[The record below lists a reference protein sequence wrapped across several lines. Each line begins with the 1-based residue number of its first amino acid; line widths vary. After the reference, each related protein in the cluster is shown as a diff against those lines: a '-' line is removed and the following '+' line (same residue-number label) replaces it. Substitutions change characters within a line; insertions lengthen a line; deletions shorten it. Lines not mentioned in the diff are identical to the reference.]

1 LIPRRQSDARTD
13 SDRVVESKAW
23 RAVDTIPHRVL
34 ANAQELKDDPA
45 HLRRVGDDWVPI
57 TWGEYGAS
65 VERTARALIASG
77 IQPGDRLAILSYNT
91 PEWVIFSV
99 ATMAVGA
106 VPVGIYFASS
116 AGEISEMLE
125 RSNARAV
132 LCQTASLVGK
142 VDVASHENL
151 DLVIGVDDAP
161 EGVVGWAEFLERGE
175 TGYAATLSDRLDAID
190 PQQPGTVIFTAAGYG
205 HPMGVVLSHANLVFA
220 AQSSV
225 DLFDVAQS
233 DSALSYLPLSHIAEQ
248 IFTILAPALTG
259 YPVAFSQSL
268 GRVRV
273 GLPEIQPSIFFG
285 VPLVWSGFEAGL
297 RKQVD
302 GLQGIERRVATWAMK
317 VNRKNI
323 ETRNAGKKLSLYHK
337 ASGSLAQ
344 NLFSD
349 MVKRVMGFE
358 NSRLAFTGAATPD
371 TEMLEYFSGVDIV
384 LRDVYGLSESTG
396 PASITREGATR
407 FGTVGHPMPRVE
419 IALADDGEILI
430 KGGSVFLGYL
440 DDEDATAKALRD
452 GWLHTGDL
460 GSYGSDGMLTITGR
474 KKDIIVTSGGKNV
487 DAGAIEPLIEDDGS
501 VINAVLVGDRYD
513 QLGVLVSV
521 DDSFDNRDAALSHV
535 QAVVK
540 VVNKRFARAEQ
551 VRRVG
556 LLPRPLSAAKGELTA
571 EGAMVRSVVMD
582 HFADDVAGLYA

>member
-1 LIPRRQSDARTD
+1 
-13 SDRVVESKAW
+13 VE
-23 RAVDTIPHRVL
+23 TIPHRVL
-34 ANAQELKDDPA
+34 ANAIGLKDDPA
-45 HLRRVGDDWVPI
+45 LIRRVGDDWEPI

-99 ATMAVGA
+99 AAMAVGA
-106 VPVGIYFASS
+106 VPVGLYYASS

-125 RSNARAV
+125 RSGARVV
-132 LCQTASLVGK
+132 LCQTASLAGK
-142 VDVASHENL
+142 IDAETHGGLEF
-151 DLVIGVDDAP
+151 LVVVEDAP
-161 EGVVGWAEFLERGE
+161 DGVVGWDELLERGE

-190 PQQPGTVIFTAAGYG
+190 PEQPGTVIFTAAGYG
-205 HPMGVVLSHANLVFA
+205 RPMGVVLSHANLVFA

-323 ETRNAGKKLSLYHK
+323 ATRNAGKNLSAYQK
-337 ASGSLAQ
+337 ASGALAR

-349 MVKRVMGFE
+349 MVKRIMGFE

-371 TEMLEYFSGVDIV
+371 PEMLEYFAGVDIV
-384 LRDVYGLSESTG
+384 IRDVYGLSEATG
-396 PASITREGATR
+396 PSSITREGATR
-407 FGTVGHPMPRVE
+407 FGSVGYPMPRVE
-419 IALADDGEILI
+419 ITLADDGEILI

-440 DDEDATAKALRD
+440 DDEAATASAVRD

-460 GSYGSDGMLTITGR
+460 GNYGSDGMLTITGR

-487 DAGAIEPLIEDDGS
+487 DAGAIEPLIEADGS
-501 VINAVLVGDRYD
+501 VISAVLVGDGYD
-513 QLGVLVSV
+513 QLGVMVSV
-521 DDSFDNRDAALSHV
+521 DDSFDSRDAALSHV
-535 QAVVK
+535 QIVVK

-556 LLPRPLSAAKGELTA
+556 LLPRPLSADEGELTS
-571 EGAMVRSVVMD
+571 EGVLVRSVVMD
-582 HFADDVAGLYA
+582 HFANDVAGLYV

>member
-1 LIPRRQSDARTD
+1 
-13 SDRVVESKAW
+13 
-23 RAVDTIPHRVL
+23 VDTIPHRVL
-34 ANAQELKDDPA
+34 ANAQKLKDDPA
-45 HLRRVGDDWVPI
+45 HLRRVGDEWKPI
-57 TWGEYGAS
+57 TWGEYGAT
-65 VERTARALIASG
+65 VERAARALIASG
-77 IQPGDRLAILSYNT
+77 IEPGDRLAILSYNT
-91 PEWVIFSV
+91 PEWVVFSV

-151 DLVIGVDDAP
+151 ELIIGVEDAP
-161 EGVVGWAEFLERGE
+161 DGVVGWDDFLERGE
-175 TGYAATLSDRLDAID
+175 NGYAATLSERLDAID
-190 PQQPGTVIFTAAGYG
+190 PQQPGTVIFTAAGFG
-205 HPMGVVLSHANLVFA
+205 RPMGVVLSHANLVFA

-225 DLFDVAQS
+225 DLFDVTQT

-268 GRVRV
+268 GRVRT
-273 GLPEIQPSIFFG
+273 GLPEIQPTIFFG

-297 RKQVD
+297 RKQID
-302 GLQGIERRVATWAMK
+302 GLQGIERRVAAWAMK
-317 VNRKNI
+317 VNKKNI
-323 ETRNAGKKLSLYHK
+323 ATRNAGGKLSVYKK
-337 ASGSLAQ
+337 ASGSLAG

-349 MVKRVMGFE
+349 MVKRLMGFE

-371 TEMLEYFSGVDIV
+371 TEMLEYFAGVDIV
-384 LRDVYGLSESTG
+384 IRDVYGLSESTG
-396 PASITREGATR
+396 PSSITREGATR

-419 IALADDGEILI
+419 ISLAEDGEILI

-440 DDEDATAKALRD
+440 DDEEATASALRN

-460 GSYGSDGMLTITGR
+460 GTYGADGMLTITGR
-474 KKDIIVTSGGKNV
+474 KKDIIVTTGGKNV
-487 DAGAIEPLIEDDGS
+487 DAGAIEPLIEDDES
-501 VINAVLVGDRYD
+501 IVDAVLVGDGYD

-521 DDSFDNRDAALSHV
+521 DESFGERDAALSHA

-540 VVNKRFARAEQ
+540 TVNKRFARAEQ

-556 LLPRPLSAAKGELTA
+556 LLPRPLSVSEGERTTD
-571 EGAMVRSVVMD
+571 GALARAVVMER
-582 HFADDVAGLYA
+582 FADDVERLYS

>member
-1 LIPRRQSDARTD
+1 M
-13 SDRVVESKAW
+13 
-23 RAVDTIPHRVL
+23 DTIPHRVL

-45 HLRRVGDDWVPI
+45 HLRRVGDEWEPI
-57 TWGEYGAS
+57 TWGEYGAT
-65 VERTARALIASG
+65 VERAARALIASG
-77 IQPGDRLAILSYNT
+77 IEPGDRLAILSYNT
-91 PEWVIFSV
+91 PEWVVFSV

-125 RSNARAV
+125 RSNARAI

-151 DLVIGVDDAP
+151 ELVIGVEDAP
-161 EGVVGWAEFLERGE
+161 EGVVGWDDFLERGE
-175 TGYAATLSDRLDAID
+175 NGYATTLADRLAAID

-225 DLFDVAQS
+225 DLFDVKQS

-268 GRVRV
+268 GRVRT
-273 GLPEIQPSIFFG
+273 GLPEIQPTIFFG

-297 RKQVD
+297 RKQID
-302 GLQGIERRVATWAMK
+302 GLQGIERRVAKWAMK
-317 VNRKNI
+317 VNQKNI
-323 ETRNAGKKLSLYHK
+323 ATRNAGGKLSRYQK
-337 ASGSLAQ
+337 ASGALAG

-349 MVKRVMGFE
+349 MVKQIMGFE

-371 TEMLEYFSGVDIV
+371 PEMLEYFAGVDIV
-384 LRDVYGLSESTG
+384 IRDVYGLSESTG
-396 PASITREGATR
+396 PSSITREGATR
-407 FGTVGHPMPRVE
+407 FGTVGGPMPRVE
-419 IALADDGEILI
+419 ITLADDSEILI
-430 KGGSVFLGYL
+430 RGGSVFLGYL
-440 DDEDATAKALRD
+440 DDEEATANVLRD

-460 GSYGSDGMLTITGR
+460 GSYGADGMLTITGR
-474 KKDIIVTSGGKNV
+474 KKAIIVTTGGKNV
-487 DAGAIEPLIEDDGS
+487 DAAAIEPLIEADESIID
-501 VINAVLVGDRYD
+501 AVLVGDGYD

-521 DDSFDNRDAALSHV
+521 DGSFDSRDAALSHA

-540 VVNKRFARAEQ
+540 TVNKGFARAEH
-551 VRRVG
+551 VKRVG
-556 LLPRPLSAAKGELTA
+556 LLPRPLTVEDGERTSDGEL
-571 EGAMVRSVVMD
+571 VRPVVMD
-582 HFADDVAGLYA
+582 RFAGDVVQLYS

>member
-1 LIPRRQSDARTD
+1 M
-13 SDRVVESKAW
+13 E
-23 RAVDTIPHRVL
+23 TIPHRVL
-34 ANAQELKDDPA
+34 ANAIGLKDDPA
-45 HLRRVGDDWVPI
+45 LIRRVGDDWEPI

-106 VPVGIYFASS
+106 VPVGLYYAST
-116 AGEISEMLE
+116 AEEISEMLE
-125 RSNARAV
+125 RSNARVV
-132 LCQTASLVGK
+132 LCQTASLAGK
-142 VDVASHENL
+142 IDTEAL
-151 DLVIGVDDAP
+151 DDLELLIVVEDAP
-161 EGVVGWAEFLERGE
+161 DGIVGWDEFLERGE
-175 TGYAATLSDRLDAID
+175 TGYTATLSDRLDAID
-190 PQQPGTVIFTAAGYG
+190 PEQPGTVIFTAAGYG
-205 HPMGVVLSHANLVFA
+205 RPMGVVLSHENLVFA

-225 DLFDVAQS
+225 DLFDVTQS

-285 VPLVWSGFEAGL
+285 VPLVWSGLEAGL

-302 GLQGIERRVATWAMK
+302 GLAGIERRVAAWAMK

-323 ETRNAGKKLSLYHK
+323 ATRNAGKKLSGYQK
-337 ASGSLAQ
+337 ASGALAS

-349 MVKRVMGFE
+349 MVKSIMGFE

-371 TEMLEYFSGVDIV
+371 PEMLEYFAGVDIV
-384 LRDVYGLSESTG
+384 IRDVYGLSESTG
-396 PASITREGATR
+396 PSSITREGATR

-419 IALADDGEILI
+419 IVLADDGEILI

-440 DDEDATAKALRD
+440 DDEDATANALRD

-460 GSYGSDGMLTITGR
+460 GAYGSDGMLTITGR
-474 KKDIIVTSGGKNV
+474 KKGIIVTSGGKNV
-487 DAGAIEPLIEDDGS
+487 DAAAIEPLIEDDES
-501 VINAVLVGDRYD
+501 VINAVLVGDGYD
-513 QLGVLVSV
+513 QLGIMVSV
-521 DDSFDNRDAALSHV
+521 DDSFDSRDAALSHV

-540 VVNKRFARAEQ
+540 VVNRRFARAEQ

-556 LLPRPLSAAKGELTA
+556 LLPRALSVEKGERDAT
-571 EGAMVRSVVMD
+571 GAKHRATIVG
-582 HFADDVAGLYA
+582 HFAVEISDLYS